1 MLLSLIV
8 VPLIGSII
16 IIIGSNKGKLISLI
30 TSIINIL
37 LIITIYIKWNNN
49 NVGYQI
55 IENWWNIINL
65 GIDSISLIMI
75 LLTSFVMCLST
86 LASWR
91 TIQSKLF
98 YFYITIMSSI
108 LMGVFLTLDLIP
120 FYICFESSLIPMFL
134 LIGTYGSNKERKI
147 YAAFSIMLTT
157 LIGSLIMLLAIL
169 SIYSYIGSNI
179 YIIAN
184 DITNE
189 RQNILWLGL
198 LAALGVKTPI
208 IPLHLWLPEA
218 HTEANISG
226 SIILAGVLL
235 KLATYGYLRLS
246 IGLMPIAS
254 YYFTPLIYAISIT
267 SLIYSSLSTLRQ
279 IDLKKIIAYSS
290 IGHMSIVNI
299 GLFSNNLTG
308 ISGGLLLSFAH
319 GIVSPALFL
328 LVTFLYDRYH
338 TRIINYYRGL
348 NYFMPIYSLFLFLF
362 ILANMATPL
371 TGNFNGELLIF
382 SGSWL
387 YNPISVIIAALGIIL
402 SAAYSIWFFNR
413 ISFGTIKLFRSYD
426 ITRFEFSLLLPCLFI
441 IFIIGIYPNL
451 LLFPYML

>member
-1 MLLSLIV
+1 MLLSLII
-8 VPLIGSII
+8 VPLISSII
-16 IIIGSNKGKLISLI
+16 IIIGRRGRLISLI
-30 TSIINIL
+30 TSIINIIL
-37 LIITIYIKWNNN
+37 SITIYIKWNNN
-49 NVGYQI
+49 NTGYQI
-55 IENWWNIINL
+55 IENWWDIVHL

-86 LASWR
+86 LASWKS
-91 TIQSKLF
+91 IQSKLF
-98 YFYITIMSSI
+98 YFYITIMSSV

-157 LIGSLIMLLAIL
+157 LIGSLIMLLTIL

-184 DITNE
+184 DISYE

-198 LAALGVKTPI
+198 LAALGIKTPI

-290 IGHMSIVNI
+290 IGHMSVVNI

-338 TRIINYYRGL
+338 TRII
-348 NYFMPIYSLFLFLF
+348 
-362 ILANMATPL
+362 T
-371 TGNFNGELLIF
+371 LL
-382 SGSWL
+382 
-387 YNPISVIIAALGIIL
+387 
-402 SAAYSIWFFNR
+402 
-413 ISFGTIKLFRSYD
+413 
-426 ITRFEFSLLLPCLFI
+426 
-441 IFIIGIYPNL
+441 
-451 LLFPYML
+451 

>member
-1 MLLSLIV
+1 MLLSLILI
-8 VPLIGSII
+8 PLISSII
-16 IIIGSNKGKLISLI
+16 IIIGKNKGRLISLI
-30 TSIINIL
+30 VSIINMIL
-37 LIITIYIKWNNN
+37 TLTIYIKWNNN

-55 IENWWNIINL
+55 IENWWNIVHI

-75 LLTSFVMCLST
+75 ILTSIVMCLST

-91 TIQSKLF
+91 SIQSKLF

-120 FYICFESSLIPMFL
+120 FFICFEGSLIPMFL

-157 LIGSLIMLLAIL
+157 LIGSLIMLLTIL
-169 SIYSYIGSNI
+169 SIYSYIGSNV

-184 DITNE
+184 DITYE

-198 LAALGVKTPI
+198 LAALGIKTPI
-208 IPLHLWLPEA
+208 IPFHLWLPEA

-246 IGLMPIAS
+246 IGLMPYAS
-254 YYFTPLIYAISIT
+254 YYYTPLIYAISIT

-290 IGHMSIVNI
+290 IGHMSLVNI

-308 ISGGLLLSFAH
+308 IFGGLLLSFAH

-338 TRIINYYRGL
+338 TRIIFYFRGL
-348 NYFMPIYSLFLFLF
+348 NFFMPIFSTFFFLFT
-362 ILANMATPL
+362 LANMATPL
-371 TGNFNGELLIF
+371 TGNFNGELLIL

-387 YNPISVIIAALGIIL
+387 HNPISVILAALAIIL
-402 SAAYSIWFFNR
+402 SAAYSIWLFNR
-413 ISFGTIKLFRSYD
+413 VSFGTVKLFRSYD
-426 ITRFEFSLLLPCLFI
+426 ITRFEFSLLFPCILI
-441 IFIIGIYPNL
+441 ILILGINPNL
-451 LLFPYML
+451 LFLPYII